1 VDLMHDFATALTQR
15 QARQISRLTVVST
28 VFLPIIFLTGF
39 FGTKWMGDIIESR
52 PAVIALTILLPIVSV
67 LVTALWLA
75 RRRLA

>member
-1 VDLMHDFATALTQR
+1 MHDFATALTQR
-15 QARQISRLTVVST
+15 QARQINRLTVVSS

-39 FGTKWMGDIIESR
+39 FGTRWMGDIIESR
-52 PAVIALTILLPIVSV
+52 PAVLGLTILLPIVSV